1 MDFTVFIPTYNRAHL
16 LPRALRSV
24 EQQTLRDFDV
34 LIVDDGSTD
43 NTFQVA
49 QEWISAGK
57 FPIRYVRQSNR
68 GKHAA
73 YNTALK
79 HVTGEFT
86 VTLDSDDMLTPE
98 ALALFKNAWE
108 SIPLSQRNAFAG
120 VEGLC
125 ASLAD
130 GGIVGTKFPCSAAEG
145 GYLDSNYL
153 ELYRRFRVDGDKSN
167 AILTRVLREH
177 PFPLFPGETFMPE
190 AVVWKRIALKYKF
203 RYLNQIV
210 QIIEYQ
216 RDGLSS
222 NPFILRVNNPHA
234 FRLQFMEEINIY
246 SRLYAEPGQFKRR
259 LRSYDRYVRY
269 SVHAGVAFSKQ
280 WRDIKGHGFFLVCFV
295 IGVVHA
301 WTDNMRMRRRGHAR
315 APAPGKS

>member
-43 NTFQVA
+43 NTFQVV

-73 YNTALK
+73 YNTALEYL
-79 HVTGEFT
+79 TGEFT
-86 VTLDSDDMLTPE
+86 VILDSDDMLAPD
-98 ALALFKNAWE
+98 ALALFKRAWE
-108 SIPLSQRNAFAG
+108 NIPSSQRNAFAG

-130 GGIVGTKFPCSAAEG
+130 GSIVGTKFPCSAAEG

-167 AILTRVLREH
+167 AILTKVLREH
-177 PFPLFPGETFMPE
+177 PFPLFPGEKFMPE
-190 AVVWKRIALKYKF
+190 AIVWKHIALKYKF
-203 RYLNQIV
+203 RYFNQVV

-222 NPFILRVNNPHA
+222 NPFILRVDNPNA
-234 FRLQFMEEINIY
+234 FRLQFMEEINTY
-246 SRLYAEPGQFKRR
+246 SRLYTEPGQFKRQ
-259 LRSYDRYVRY
+259 LRNYDRYVRY
-269 SVHAGVAFSKQ
+269 SVHAGLPFSKQ
-280 WRDIKGHGFFLVCFV
+280 WRDIKGRGLFLVCFV
-295 IGVVHA
+295 TGVLHA
-301 WTDNMRMRRRGHAR
+301 WTDNVRRRRRDDAG
-315 APAPGKS
+315 APVPGKS